1 MAVPTDHDP
10 DAAAI
15 IAQER
20 EARARAEEES
30 RRKDEFLSLL
40 SHELRTPLNALL
52 TWARVLRR
60 GNLDAA
66 IRDRAL
72 ESIERNARV
81 QTKMVEDLIDTSKIS
96 SGTLVLDE
104 LEDLDI
110 VALVHSTVEVVLPA
124 AKDKGVELVCAADS
138 VSGFV
143 RGDIA
148 RLQQVITNLLSNA
161 IKFTSQGGL
170 IRVEVRSSDD
180 MIEIV
185 VTGTGEGISA
195 DLLPRIFDRF
205 RRVGLSPPKGSGGLG
220 LGLTIARHL
229 VHLHGGTIS
238 AESPG
243 KGLGTI
249 VRVHL
254 PLQSSAPETVQEF
267 GGAGEA
273 GADDEQSLEGIS
285 VVVVEDDLDS
295 RNALEMILQSAG
307 AKVRIAASAREAL
320 RLFVA
325 ERPDVVLTD
334 LAMPEQDGY
343 ALARALKSEG
353 GEQPPIIALT
363 AFVMASDRRRVLESG
378 FAPHLTK
385 PIDPEELLT
394 AVAMAAAGE
403 ADKFAAERFK
413 RPLRR

>member
-1 MAVPTDHDP
+1 MPVQTHQDQ
-10 DAAAI
+10 DAAEV
-15 IAQER
+15 IARER
-20 EARARAEEES
+20 ELRARAEDES

-60 GNLDAA
+60 SNLDTAV
-66 IRDRAL
+66 RDRAL
-72 ESIERNARV
+72 EAIERNARV
-81 QTKMVEDLIDTSKIS
+81 QTKMVEDLIDTSRIAA
-96 SGTLVLDE
+96 GTLVLDE
-104 LEDLDI
+104 PEDLD
-110 VALVHSTVEVVLPA
+110 VEALVRSTVEAFLAA
-124 AKDKGVELVCAADS
+124 AKDKGVEVVCASDPVA
-138 VSGFV
+138 GFV
-143 RGDIA
+143 RGDVG
-148 RLQQVITNLLSNA
+148 RLQQVIANLLSNA
-161 IKFTSQGGL
+161 IKFTPQGGL
-170 IRVEVRSSDD
+170 VRIEVHSSER
-180 MIEIV
+180 MVEIV
-185 VTGTGEGISA
+185 VTDTGEGIA
-195 DLLPRIFDRF
+195 PDLLSRIFDRF
-205 RRVGLSPPKGSGGLG
+205 RQEGVSAAKGSAGLG

-229 VHLHGGTIS
+229 VQLHGGRIA

-243 KGLGTI
+243 KGLGT
-249 VRVHL
+249 VMRVHL
-254 PLQSSAPETVQEF
+254 PLQSFPAGGVQEL
-267 GGAGEA
+267 GGAAEGPVS
-273 GADDEQSLEGIS
+273 DEQSLEGIS

-295 RNALEMILQSAG
+295 RNALEMILRSAG
-307 AKVRIAASAREAL
+307 AKVRIASSAREAL

-343 ALARALKSEG
+343 ALARALKGEG

-363 AFVMASDRRRVLESG
+363 AFVRASDRRRVLESG
-378 FAPHLTK
+378 FALHLTK